1 MHISKL
7 QEEAEGEIIS
17 VMAIDLQAEP
27 EEIFEL

>member
-7 QEEAEGEIIS
+7 QEEAEGEIIP

-27 EEIFEL
+27 KEIFGL